1 MLTTAEKIRVI
12 LRRKGI
18 TITDLANATGQT
30 RQNLTNKFSRD
41 NLTENDMKAIA
52 NALGCDLQIN
62 FVDRRSG
69 EIME

>member
-41 NLTENDMKAIA
+41 NLTENDMRAIA

-69 EIME
+69 EIVE